1 MKRTKIVA
9 TIGPASET
17 QLVMKR
23 MIKSGL
29 NVARLNFSHNV
40 HNHHLM
46 LIKRLRQTAKS
57 EGASLAL
64 LQDLQ
69 GPRIRIGDVGEA
81 GIKVRKGQELVIV
94 YSTSPAEIKIK
105 PTTIPVHY
113 KNIGKDLRPGEKVL
127 IEDGLIR
134 LEVEKVVAKKVYCKV
149 IVPGTI
155 KTHKGM
161 NFPDSNLSA
170 SAMTDK
176 DFQDLEFG
184 IKNRVDFVALSFVK
198 NAKDVNNLRR
208 RIVVLEKKY
217 IPFGERKDCR
227 GTTVTKII
235 AKIER
240 KDAVDNFSQILKVVD
255 GVMVARGDLGIEL
268 PFEDVPLVQKDII
281 KKCNYA
287 GKPVIVATQML
298 DSMIRNPIPTRAEVS
313 DVANAILDGTDA
325 IMLSGESATGVYPVE
340 AVKAMSR
347 IAAEVEPVE
356 FEIQQGL
363 DNRLKRINLAGDFI
377 SYNVQNMAEQLKA
390 KMIICLSESGD
401 LAKKIVRYK
410 SHVPLYVFSAQKSVV
425 NQMSLSWGASSYQV
439 KSGSDIDQ
447 MMNQIFAIL
456 KKNKKIK
463 KNQTVLFCADKS
475 YSYLKKDNFIRVEK
489 V

>member
-9 TIGPASET
+9 TIGPAS
-17 QLVMKR
+17 QKQSVMKR

-40 HNHHLM
+40 HKHHLM
-46 LIKRLRQTAKS
+46 LIKRLRQVAKS
-57 EGASLAL
+57 EGVGLAI

-69 GPRIRIGDVGEA
+69 GPRIRIGDVGET
-81 GIKVRKGQELVIV
+81 GIKIRKGQKLTIS
-94 YSTSPAEIKIK
+94 YSDQPADTKVK
-105 PTTIPVHY
+105 PVAIPVHY
-113 KNIGKDLRPGEKVL
+113 KNISKDLKPGEMVL
-127 IEDGLIR
+127 VEDGLIR
-134 LEVEKVVAKKVYCKV
+134 LEVEKVENKKVHCKV
-149 IVPGTI
+149 LVAGVI

-170 SAMTDK
+170 SAMTEK
-176 DFQDLEFG
+176 DFEDLEFG

-198 NAKDVNNLRR
+198 DAKDITQLRK
-208 RIVVLEKKY
+208 RIANLEKRY
-217 IPFGERKDCR
+217 IPASERKSSR

-240 KDAVDNFSQILKVVD
+240 KDAVNNFSRILKAVD
-255 GVMVARGDLGIEL
+255 GIMVARGDLGIEL
-268 PFEDVPLVQKDII
+268 PFEDVPLIQKDII

-340 AVKAMSR
+340 AVKAMKR
-347 IAAEVEPVE
+347 IAAEVEPIE

-363 DNRLKRINLAGDFI
+363 DGSLKKINLAGDFV
-377 SYNVQNMAEQLKA
+377 SYNAQNMAEQLKVKA
-390 KMIICLSESGD
+390 IICLSESGD
-401 LAKKIVRYK
+401 LARKIVRYK
-410 SHVPLYVFSAQKSVV
+410 SQVPLYVFSAQKPVV
-425 NQMSLSWGASSYQV
+425 NQMSLSWGASGLLLRPGDDLDKTMGRTIAV
-439 KSGSDIDQ
+439 
-447 MMNQIFAIL
+447 L
-456 KKNKKIK
+456 RKNKKVR

-475 YSYLKKDNFIRVEK
+475 YSYLKRDNFIRVEK
-489 V
+489 A